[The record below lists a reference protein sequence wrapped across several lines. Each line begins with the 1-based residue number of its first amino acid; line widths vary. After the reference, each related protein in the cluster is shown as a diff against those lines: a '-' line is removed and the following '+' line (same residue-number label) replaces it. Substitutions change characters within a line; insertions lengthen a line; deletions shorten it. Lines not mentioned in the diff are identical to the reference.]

1 MSAITVNQ
9 TSLLYPWLMES
20 FISLTQYAI
29 PNSLFIYGEKNIG
42 KLQFGLELAHYLLC
56 ESTAQR
62 PCHTCDACHW
72 VAQGAHPDLFVIT
85 PQNLKHLLPFD
96 TDEGDETSES
106 EDKKQSKF
114 IRIEQIRQVIA
125 KNELGSYR
133 GGKRVVLIYPV
144 EAMQAEAANCLLKTL
159 EEPSAQLHFILIT
172 SHLEKI
178 LPTIRSRCQFFSI
191 PKPHHEFA
199 SQWLKDHLSEPVTQE
214 VINQKLALYA
224 GSPLKVMQAIDHKT
238 LDELT
243 VVKELSKFKLLQSG
257 VIIEQL
263 QQHTLFDILNCIYK
277 WSIDLNLVA
286 FGLESRYFPH
296 LTSVMKSQTQQVS
309 KTALQQFISHLRD
322 DIRLSNH
329 PLFPKVQLDTLL
341 MKYKQLFS

>member
-1 MSAITVNQ
+1 MSELVANQ
-9 TSLLYPWLMES
+9 ASFLYPWLVES
-20 FISLTQYAI
+20 FQSLTQHPI
-29 PNSLFIYGEKNIG
+29 PNSLLIHGEKDIG
-42 KLQFGLELAHYLLC
+42 KLQYGLELANYLLC
-56 ESTAQR
+56 ESTANR

-72 VAQGAHPDLFVIT
+72 VAKGAHPDLFVIT
-85 PQNLKHLLPFD
+85 PQNLKYLLPFD
-96 TDEGDETSES
+96 TDEGDEASES

-178 LPTIRSRCQFFSI
+178 LPTIRSRCQFSAI
-191 PKPHHEFA
+191 PKPSHPIA
-199 SQWLKDHLSEPVTQE
+199 SQWLKDQLPETLTQE
-214 VINQKLALYA
+214 KIDQQLALYA
-224 GSPLKVMQAIDHKT
+224 GSPLKVIQSIDHKT
-238 LDELT
+238 FDELT
-243 VVKELSKFKLLQSG
+243 VVNELSKFKLLQSG

-286 FGLESRYFPH
+286 FGLEPRYFPH
-296 LTSVMKSQTQQVS
+296 LASTMKSQTQQVS
-309 KTALQQFISHLRD
+309 KATLQQFISHLRD
-322 DIRLSNH
+322 DIRLANH

>member
-1 MSAITVNQ
+1 MSEMTAHQ
-9 TSLLYPWLMES
+9 ASFLYPWLQES
-20 FISLTQYAI
+20 FQSLTKHLI
-29 PNSLFIYGEKNIG
+29 PNSLFIYGEKDIG
-42 KLQFGLELAHYLLC
+42 KLQFGLELANYLLC
-56 ESTAQR
+56 ESTGHR
-62 PCHTCDACHW
+62 PCHSCEACHW
-72 VAQGAHPDLFVIT
+72 VSQGAHPDLFVIT

-96 TDEGDETSES
+96 TGDGDESSDSE
-106 EDKKQSKF
+106 EKKQSKF

-144 EAMQAEAANCLLKTL
+144 EAMPAEAANCLLKSL

-178 LPTIRSRCQFFSI
+178 LPTIRSRCQFFAI
-191 PKPHHEFA
+191 PKPQHELA
-199 SQWLKDHLSEPVTQE
+199 SQWLKEQLPESMSQE
-214 VINQKLALYA
+214 VIDQKLSLYA
-224 GSPLKVMQAIDHKT
+224 GSPLKVMQSNEHKT

-243 VVKELSKFKLLQSG
+243 IVNELSKFKLLQSG

-286 FGLESRYFPH
+286 FGLVPRYFPH
-296 LTSVMKSQTQQVS
+296 LSSKMNSQTQQVS
-309 KTALQQFISHLRD
+309 KSSLQHFISHLRD
-322 DIRLSNH
+322 DIRLANH